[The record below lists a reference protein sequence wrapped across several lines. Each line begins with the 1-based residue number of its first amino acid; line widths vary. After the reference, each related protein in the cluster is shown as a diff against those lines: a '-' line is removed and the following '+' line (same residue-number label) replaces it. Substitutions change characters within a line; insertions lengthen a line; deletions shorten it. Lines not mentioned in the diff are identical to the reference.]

1 MLSGN
6 LIATRYLGTWG
17 RVMMRREP
25 EILHGYGEIKMKNI
39 FDIIIFL
46 FCTFHAADEWLRYF
60 LSFVHFFLLFCFI
73 FFIFGPSLLSR
84 ELQTK
89 VSFPL
94 DRDRLE
100 GNRRRERERERD
112 FRSCS
117 WQKDDKKRTGGRSE
131 QCNGWRSLMA
141 LDGCQIATVSAARG
155 CTRFSFLPARH
166 WKPCAPTDL
175 LVLSR
180 RLKCVRYILHP
191 LFSWQFSNHPSEPF
205 REISS
210 EKLARKRYFK
220 YTYTQSILKSCI
232 VFFSFF
238 FTGICLH
245 LLDLLE
251 FQMSR
256 FTHSIGNSNVK
267 ILQT

>member
-1 MLSGN
+1 
-6 LIATRYLGTWG
+6 
-17 RVMMRREP
+17 
-25 EILHGYGEIKMKNI
+25 
-39 FDIIIFL
+39 
-46 FCTFHAADEWLRYF
+46 
-60 LSFVHFFLLFCFI
+60 
-73 FFIFGPSLLSR
+73 
-84 ELQTK
+84 
-89 VSFPL
+89 
-94 DRDRLE
+94 
-100 GNRRRERERERD
+100 
-112 FRSCS
+112 
-117 WQKDDKKRTGGRSE
+117 
-131 QCNGWRSLMA
+131 MA

-232 VFFSFF
+232 VFFFF
-238 FTGICLH
+238 FFLQGFASISWICWNSKCPGLH
-245 LLDLLE
+245 IPSGTV
-251 FQMSR
+251 M
-256 FTHSIGNSNVK
+256 
-267 ILQT
+267 